1 MKRTTS
7 FNLENDTLDEIEL
20 YKKKYNL
27 SSRNVALERML
38 LERRN
43 FFMFLDRLSINNEV
57 RHINEDIKTEV
68 KKEESIIGKSVG
80 NSMANM
86 PD

>member
-1 MKRTTS
+1 MKITTS
-7 FNLENDTLDEIEL
+7 FNLEKDTLNEIEL
-20 YKKKYNL
+20 YKEKYNL

-43 FFMFLDRLSINNEV
+43 FFMFLDKVSTNNEE
-57 RHINEDIKTEV
+57 RHINEDINKEV
-68 KKEESIIGKSVG
+68 NKKDSIIGKSVG

>member
-7 FNLENDTLDEIEL
+7 FNLEKDTLDEIEL
-20 YKKKYNL
+20 YKEKYNL

-43 FFMFLDRLSINNEV
+43 FFMFLDRVSINNED
-57 RHINEDIKTEV
+57 RHINEDMNKEAN
-68 KKEESIIGKSVG
+68 KKDSIIGKSVG

>member
-7 FNLENDTLDEIEL
+7 FNLEKDTLDEIEL

-43 FFMFLDRLSINNEV
+43 FFMFLDRLAINNEI
-57 RHINEDIKTEV
+57 RYINEDIKTEV

>member
-7 FNLENDTLDEIEL
+7 FNLEKDTLDEIEL
-20 YKKKYNL
+20 YKEKYNL
-27 SSRNVALERML
+27 SSMNVALERML

-43 FFMFLDRLSINNEV
+43 FFMFLDRVSINNED
-57 RHINEDIKTEV
+57 RHINEDMNKEAN
-68 KKEESIIGKSVG
+68 KKDSIIGKSVG

>member
-7 FNLENDTLDEIEL
+7 FNLEKDTLDEIEL
-20 YKKKYNL
+20 YKEKYNL

-43 FFMFLDRLSINNEV
+43 FFMFLDRVSINNED
-57 RHINEDIKTEV
+57 RHINEDMNKEAN
-68 KKEESIIGKSVG
+68 KKDSSIGNSVG